1 MISIISTLYNSESS
15 ALSFAEQALKAMNEM
30 LEEEFE
36 LLLVSDGDVTISSSL
51 ENQLIALDSRIK
63 LIKLSRNFGQH
74 IAIYCGLESSIGDEI
89 VILDSDLEE
98 DPQDISYFLKELR
111 GSNFEIVIGLQ
122 NERNKDSFFG
132 MLYWKV
138 ISWNRKTPANICT
151 IRAFTRKYANFI
163 LECKDES
170 IILVDIDSH
179 IGFKKGYLKVNKSYK
194 GVSSYSFKK
203 KLEFFL
209 SSLILGNP
217 KILIYVSSVIAFL
230 AFILIV
236 AASAITIFRLSAELD
251 PGWASIIVSI
261 FISMSFNLI
270 SFGVIFF
277 YLSKILNQVRV
288 RPRYII
294 DEIKSI
300 KKND

>member
-1 MISIISTLYNSESS
+1 MISIISTLYNSEST
-15 ALSFAEQALKAMNEM
+15 ALSFVEQVLKTMNEIH
-30 LEEEFE
+30 EEEFE
-36 LLLVSDGDVTISSSL
+36 LLLVSDGDATISSSL
-51 ENQLIALDSRIK
+51 ENKLISLDSRIK
-63 LIKLSRNFGQH
+63 FIKLSRNFGQH
-74 IAIYCGLESSIGDEI
+74 IAIYCGLEKSIGDEI
-89 VILDSDLEE
+89 IILDSDLEE
-98 DPQDISYFLKELR
+98 NPQDISNFLKELR
-111 GSNFEIVIGLQ
+111 KNNFEIVIGLQ
-122 NERNKDSFFG
+122 DERNKDSFFG
-132 MLYWKV
+132 MLYWKA
-138 ISWNRKTPANICT
+138 ISWNRKTPANLCT

-179 IGFKKGYLKVNKSYK
+179 IGFRKGYLKVHKTYK
-194 GVSSYSFKK
+194 GVSSYSMKK

-217 KILIYVSSVIAFL
+217 KILIYASSVIAFL
-230 AFILIV
+230 AFTFIV
-236 AASAITIFRLSAELD
+236 AASGITIFRLSAELD
-251 PGWASIIVSI
+251 SGWASIIVSI
-261 FISMSFNLI
+261 FVSMSFNLI

-277 YLSKILNQVRV
+277 YLSRILNQVRV

>member
-1 MISIISTLYNSESS
+1 MISIISTLYNSEST
-15 ALSFAEQALKAMNEM
+15 ALSFVEQVLKTMNEIH
-30 LEEEFE
+30 EEEFE
-36 LLLVSDGDVTISSSL
+36 LLLVSDGDATISSSL
-51 ENQLIALDSRIK
+51 ENKLISLDNRIK
-63 LIKLSRNFGQH
+63 FIKLSRNFGQH
-74 IAIYCGLESSIGDEI
+74 IAIYCGLEKSIGDEI
-89 VILDSDLEE
+89 IILDSDLEE
-98 DPQDISYFLKELR
+98 NPQDISNFLKELR
-111 GSNFEIVIGLQ
+111 KNNFEIVIGLQ
-122 NERNKDSFFG
+122 DERNKDSFFG
-132 MLYWKV
+132 MLYWKA
-138 ISWNRKTPANICT
+138 ISWNRKTPANLCT

-179 IGFKKGYLKVNKSYK
+179 IGFRKGYLKVHKTYK
-194 GVSSYSFKK
+194 GVSSYSMKK

-217 KILIYVSSVIAFL
+217 KILIYASSVIAFL
-230 AFILIV
+230 AFTFIV
-236 AASAITIFRLSAELD
+236 AASGITIFRLSAELD
-251 PGWASIIVSI
+251 SGWASIIVSI
-261 FISMSFNLI
+261 FVSMSFNLI

-277 YLSKILNQVRV
+277 YLSRILNQVRV

>member
-1 MISIISTLYNSESS
+1 MISIISTLYNSEST
-15 ALSFAEQALKAMNEM
+15 ALSFVEQVLKAMNEM

-98 DPQDISYFLKELR
+98 DPQDISHFLKELR

-132 MLYWKV
+132 MLYWKA

-179 IGFKKGYLKVNKSYK
+179 IGFKKGYLKVHKTYK

-277 YLSKILNQVRV
+277 YLSRILNQVRV